1 MTAAASTPRRALLAC
16 LVALLA
22 LATCLALVAPAS
34 AAKPDKPAKGPAGAK
49 FYTPPKGFSKKHGT
63 LIWQRKAK
71 GITPITNAKSNTLVL
86 YSSKTLAGK
95 PTAVSGIVSVPKG
108 KPPKGGW
115 PVITYAHGTT
125 GTADVCAP
133 TRSPADSPQAPYTFY
148 IDPELQDWTQAGYA
162 VVRTDYIGLG
172 TPGPHGYLVGT
183 DEGRA
188 VLDIVAAA
196 RQLNP
201 DIGKKFLIAGH
212 SQGGHA
218 ALFAAGLAGKWAK
231 GLKLRGTVAYAP
243 ASHMAEQA
251 DLLPALTSPSP
262 LSALASLI
270 VQGASTVTDQVNVQ
284 TLLSDQALA
293 LYPQVD
299 ETCLPQLG
307 ASDSLGGIAP
317 ADLLRDGADLNP
329 LLDVLTKQNPA
340 VKTSQPILLAQGSA
354 DTTVFPQFTNM
365 LNQELVDL
373 GNDVD
378 YQVFPGVTHGE
389 IPAAAE
395 DDAMA
400 FFEQRL
406 PTGK

>member
-22 LATCLALVAPAS
+22 LATSLALVADAS
-34 AAKPDKPAKGPAGAK
+34 AAKPSKPAKGPAGAK
-49 FYTPPKGFSKKHGT
+49 FYTPPKDYSKKHGT

-71 GITPITNAKSNTLVL
+71 GITPISNAKSNTLVL
-86 YSSKTLAGK
+86 YTSKTLAGK
-95 PTAVSGIVSVPKG
+95 KTAVSGIVSVPKG
-108 KPPKGGW
+108 KAPKKGW
-115 PVITYAHGTT
+115 PVISYAHGTT

-148 IDPELQDWTQAGYA
+148 IDPELQAWTAAGYA

-188 VLDIVAAA
+188 VVDIVAAA

-218 ALFAAGLAGKWAK
+218 ALFAAGLANKWGK

-243 ASHMAEQA
+243 ASHLAEQA

-262 LSALASLI
+262 LSALATLI
-270 VQGASTVTDQVNVQ
+270 VQGATTVSDQVNVQ
-284 TLLSDQALA
+284 QLLSDQALA
-293 LYPQVD
+293 LYPQVNQ
-299 ETCLPQLG
+299 TCLPQLG
-307 ASDSLGGIAP
+307 ESDSLGGIAP
-317 ADLLRDGADLNP
+317 SDLLRDGADLNP
-329 LLDVLTKQNPA
+329 LLNVLTEQNPA
-340 VKTSQPILLAQGSA
+340 VKTNQPILLAQGTA
-354 DTTVFPQFTNM
+354 DTTVFPQFTNA

-373 GNDVD
+373 GNNVD
-378 YQVFPGVTHGE
+378 YQTFPGVTHGE

-400 FFEQRL
+400 FFQQRL
-406 PTGK
+406 PSGK